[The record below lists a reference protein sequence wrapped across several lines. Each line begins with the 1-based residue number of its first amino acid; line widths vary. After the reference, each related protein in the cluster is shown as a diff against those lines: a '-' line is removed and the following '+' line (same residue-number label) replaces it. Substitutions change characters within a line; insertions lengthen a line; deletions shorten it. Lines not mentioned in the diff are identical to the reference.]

1 MLFKNI
7 SRMSAIRAYLSLE
20 AVQSLAFSLAFTLQ
34 GLYFVQ
40 QAHLTPLQL
49 LLVGAVLEGSAFLLE
64 VPTGVIADLYSRR
77 LSIVLGC
84 AFLGVGML
92 LVGSFPTFGVILGAQ
107 LVSAL
112 GYTCLSGAQESW
124 LADEL
129 GEERLGALL
138 LQGAQV
144 GRLAGVLGILAAAGL
159 GTFGLATLGLGLP
172 MLLGGALLLGLSLVL
187 HLGMP
192 EDGFT
197 PAPPQERQGWAGFGG
212 TLLGGVRAVRG
223 SRVLGLLVLA
233 ALLSG
238 ASSEAFDRLN
248 EFQLL
253 RGVGLPGVLPAP
265 LWFAALSLAGLVAA
279 LIVTEPL
286 RRRLEHLDARRSA
299 RTLSVLTAL
308 MAAALLL
315 FAFAHGFVWAA
326 AAMTALNVLRGLYG
340 PLYSAW
346 LNAGLA
352 SRHRATVNSLASQAD
367 ALGQVS
373 FGPLFGLAGNV
384 WGVPAALALAALVRL
399 PILLLLRRGGKQAQ
413 TP

>member
-1 MLFKNI
+1 MLSKNI
-7 SRMSAIRAYLSLE
+7 SRMSALRAYLSLE
-20 AVQSLAFSLAFTLQ
+20 AVQSLASSLAFTLQ

-40 QAHLTPLQL
+40 QAHLTPFQL
-49 LLVGAVLEGSAFLLE
+49 LLVGAVLEGSAFVLE
-64 VPTGVIADLYSRR
+64 VPTGVVADLYSRR

-84 AFLGVGML
+84 AFLGLGML
-92 LVGSFPTFGVILGAQ
+92 LIGSFPTFGVILGAQ
-107 LVSAL
+107 VVSAL
-112 GYTCLSGAQESW
+112 GYTCLSGAQEAW

-129 GEERLGALL
+129 GEARLGALL
-138 LQGAQV
+138 LQGVQV

-159 GTFGLATLGLGLP
+159 GILGLGLP
-172 MLLGGALLLGLSLVL
+172 ILLGGALLLGLSLLL

-192 EDGFT
+192 EEGFT
-197 PAPPQERQGWAGFGG
+197 PAPKEERQGWAGFGG

-223 SRVLGLLVLA
+223 SRILGLLVLA

-265 LWFAALSLAGLVAA
+265 LWFAALSLTGLVAA

-286 RRRLEHLDARRSA
+286 RQRLEHLDARRSA

-315 FAFAHGFVWAA
+315 FASARSFGWAA

-399 PILLLLRRGGKQAQ
+399 PTLALFRLGGKAVAVQEE
-413 TP
+413 